1 MTPERLAIGSGVA
14 LLVAIVLAAV
24 GDATV
29 DAFALAL
36 GGLGAVG
43 LTSALF
49 WAIGRSE
56 DRERERERR
65 P

>member
-1 MTPERLAIGSGVA
+1 MTPERLAIASGVA
-14 LLVAIVLAAV
+14 LLVGIVLAAV
-24 GDATV
+24 GNSTV

-43 LTSALF
+43 LTSALL

-56 DRERERERR
+56 DRERERDRR
-65 P
+65 Q